1 MKIAVPSNDGVTIY
15 NGMLGRAKQF
25 LIFLSYSDKNF
36 KLIEERENVFEKTLQ
51 HLKTIDVY
59 NIINDCDTILS
70 ASIGKKG
77 IARLEKKNVKLIFA
91 KGNIEEQLKLIM
103 KLEKNQ

>member
-1 MKIAVPSNDGVTIY
+1 MKLAVPSNDGINIY
-15 NGMLGRAKQF
+15 NGMLGRAKKFFIYQDF
-25 LIFLSYSDKNF
+25 PEGKF

-59 NIINDCDTILS
+59 NLINDCDTILS

-77 IARLEKKNVKLIFA
+77 ITRLENKNIKLIFA
-91 KGNIEEQLKLIM
+91 KGKIEEQLKLII
-103 KLEKNQ
+103 E

>member
-1 MKIAVPSNDGVTIY
+1 MKVAVPSNDGINIY
-15 NGMLGRAKQF
+15 KGMLGRAKKF
-25 LIFLSYSDKNF
+25 LIYRDFPEGKF
-36 KLIEERENVFEKTLQ
+36 TLIEERENVFEKTLQ

-77 IARLEKKNVKLIFA
+77 ITRLENKNVKLIFA
-91 KGNIEEQLKLIM
+91 KGKIEEQLKLII
-103 KLEKNQ
+103 K